1 MNIHEHQAK
10 ELLGNHGVPVQTGR
24 VAFTPEQ
31 AVEAAH
37 LLIEEGATLLIVK
50 SQIHAGGRG
59 KGIIH
64 DVETGEPIQYDGK
77 DLRGVK
83 VVPVTEGDPRHE
95 VYEIAR
101 RIIGNKLVTLQT
113 GAEGKV
119 VNRLLIANGV
129 DIDKEF
135 YCSILLDRATGKNI
149 IMASTEG
156 GVEIETV
163 AEHTP
168 EKIVREYIEPG
179 QGLIPFQ
186 ARRLAFGLGLDGKA
200 HKSFISFIT
209 ALYAAYVKMDASMVE
224 INPMA
229 LTTDQDI
236 LAVDAKVSMD
246 DNALYRHKD
255 IGAMRD
261 ESEEDPLEVEA
272 GKHDLNYIKLDGNV
286 GCMVNGAGL
295 AMATM
300 DIIKLAGGE
309 PANFLDVGGG
319 ASVERVAAAFR
330 VMMSDP
336 NVKVVL
342 INIFGGIVRCDR
354 VANGIIQA
362 METVQ
367 VDIPVIVRL
376 DGTNAEEA
384 RQILLNSS
392 LDFSVAATL
401 KDAAEKVTEAISKL
415 GVNMEN
421 LSDAAVEDSTTAGV
435 MNAAMAFASMAI
447 PPRDGDEDVDDDV
460 EKEEDVEEGSEEEEE
475 EFEFEEVEDPD
486 ALELDEFDDEDLDD
500 DIAIDDDEDDF

>member
-10 ELLGNHGVPVQTGR
+10 ELLGSHGVPVQSGR
-24 VAFTPEQ
+24 VAFTAEQ

-37 LLIEEGATLLIVK
+37 HMIEEGATLLIVK

-64 DVETGEPIQYDGK
+64 DVNTNEPVQYEGK

-83 VVPVTEGDPRHE
+83 VIPVGEGNPRHE
-95 VYEIAR
+95 VYEIAHR
-101 RIIGNKLVTLQT
+101 MLGNKLVTIQT
-113 GAEGKV
+113 GAEGKI
-119 VNRLLIANGV
+119 VNRILIANGV

-135 YCSILLDRATGKNI
+135 YCSILLDRATGTNV

-156 GVEIETV
+156 GVEIEKV
-163 AEHTP
+163 AEETP
-168 EKIVREYIEPG
+168 EKIVREHIEPG
-179 QGLIPFQ
+179 LGLQGFQ
-186 ARRLAFGLGLDGKA
+186 ARRLAFGLGLTGKA
-200 HKSFISFIT
+200 HKSFIGFIT
-209 ALYAAYVKMDASMVE
+209 ALYKAYEAIDASLIEV
-224 INPMA
+224 NPLA
-229 LTTDQDI
+229 LTVAGDI
-236 LAVDAKVSMD
+236 IAVDSKVSFD
-246 DNALYRHKD
+246 DNALYRHTN
-255 IGAMRD
+255 IAAMRD

-319 ASVERVAAAFR
+319 ASVDRVAAAFR

-336 NVKVVL
+336 NVKAVL

-362 METVQ
+362 MENVK
-367 VDIPVIVRL
+367 VNVPVIVRL

-384 RQILLNSS
+384 RQILLNSP
-392 LDFSVAATL
+392 LNFSVAGTL
-401 KDAAEKVTEAISKL
+401 KEAAEKITEAMSGL
-415 GVNMEN
+415 DGSQNEVEEG
-421 LSDAAVEDSTTAGV
+421 AAV
-435 MNAAMAFASMAI
+435 MNAAMGSASMAI
-447 PPRDGDEDVDDDV
+447 PPGDEDDDLDNDDDDESE
-460 EKEEDVEEGSEEEEE
+460 EKSAVGEEGEEEEEE
-475 EFEFEEVEDPD
+475 EFSFEEVDDPD
-486 ALELDEFDDEDLDD
+486 ALDLREFDEEELDD
-500 DIAIDDDEDDF
+500 DIDDVLEDDEDDF